1 MTTTAFD
8 WHTLTTRTGRAN
20 APTAVR
26 ATLTFAAVA
35 ALHLI
40 GLALLGI
47 GLATGPAGV
56 LTVGMAAFAYGRG
69 WLHSLDA
76 DHIAMIDNSTRK
88 FVGEGSK
95 PTSVGLAFSAGHS
108 TVVIVAGVA
117 VVAGAG
123 WVRRAADPTSTLGHT
138 LGIVGGSV
146 STLYL
151 LAVAAANLPQL
162 LNAIVAVRHPHDG
175 QLPARVGGPASRAL
189 SAPLARVTHPGHIYF
204 FGVAFGVGFDTASTL
219 AMLMLTGAATVAGA
233 PPVALMALPVL
244 FAAGMT
250 CGDTI
255 NQMVMLRMYTAAVS
269 ATTRARFNVAVTA
282 VSIGAALL
290 IATITAAGLLTDS
303 FGLQTAPLTALSEVN
318 TDWYGIALVGVFLLI
333 GAGVVLRWS
342 LQRRHNAAV
351 Q

>member
-26 ATLTFAAVA
+26 AALTFAAVA

-40 GLALLGI
+40 GLALLGL

-108 TVVIVAGVA
+108 TVVIAAGIA
-117 VVAGAG
+117 VVAGAD
-123 WVRRAADPTSTLGHT
+123 WVRRAADPDSNLGQTLG
-138 LGIVGGSV
+138 LIGGTV
-146 STLYL
+146 STVYL
-151 LAVAAANLPQL
+151 LAVAAANIPQL
-162 LNAIVAVRHPHDG
+162 LAAIRAARNPTSTP
-175 QLPARVGGPASRAL
+175 PAPVNGLATKVL
-189 SAPLARVTHPGHIYF
+189 SAPLTRVTHPGHIYF
-204 FGVAFGVGFDTASTL
+204 FGVAFGIGFDTASTL

-282 VSIGAALL
+282 VSIVAALI

-303 FGLQTAPLTALSEVN
+303 FGLQAAPLTALSEIN

-333 GAGVVLRWS
+333 GVGVTLRWS
-342 LQRRHNAAV
+342 LQRHHHAAV